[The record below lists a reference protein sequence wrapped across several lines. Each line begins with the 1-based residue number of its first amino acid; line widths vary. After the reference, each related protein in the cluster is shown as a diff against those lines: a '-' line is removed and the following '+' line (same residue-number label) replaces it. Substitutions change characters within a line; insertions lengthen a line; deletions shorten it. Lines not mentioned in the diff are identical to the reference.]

1 MNDSLSI
8 AKKINEELKNHPL
21 IIEFKSVEHDFLN
34 SEYLKQLKNEMNF
47 YKKCTM
53 DDETRKKYLNLK
65 KAYDSDP
72 LVCNYLRLKEE
83 VEEFKQEI
91 IDYILKWFMQF

>member
-8 AKKINEELKNHPL
+8 ARKINEELKNHPL
-21 IIEFKSVEHDFLN
+21 IVEFKSVEHDFLN

-53 DDETRKKYLNLK
+53 DDETRKKCPVYYERNL
-65 KAYDSDP
+65 
-72 LVCNYLRLKEE
+72 
-83 VEEFKQEI
+83 
-91 IDYILKWFMQF
+91 

>member
-21 IIEFKSVEHDFLN
+21 IVEFKSVEHDFLN

-53 DDETRKKYLNLK
+53 DD
-65 KAYDSDP
+65 
-72 LVCNYLRLKEE
+72 
-83 VEEFKQEI
+83 
-91 IDYILKWFMQF
+91 